1 MLTFWSLL
9 QRNLRYYFRTHL
21 AVVAGVAVAV
31 GVLTG
36 ALLVGDSVR
45 GSLRDLFVSRLG
57 KTDHAVISS
66 GFFREELAEQ
76 MLPGSAPLVVFEGMV
91 TNERTGLR
99 RAGVQVFGVDGR
111 FWKFHGANEPEMSA
125 RGGFLTES
133 LEADLEAMEG
143 DSVLLR
149 VERPS
154 EVSRGSLHGIK
165 EDVGRTIRLTA
176 QFGLAATG
184 LPEFSIY
191 PRQESISAI
200 FVPLAR
206 LQRDLGQAGR
216 VNTILVH
223 GSSKDDVVAE
233 MLS

>member
-1 MLTFWSLL
+1 MFTFGSLV
-9 QRNLRYYFRTHL
+9 RSNLRYYFRTHL
-21 AVVAGVAVAV
+21 AVVAGVAVGV

-57 KTDHAVISS
+57 RTDYTVSSS
-66 GFFREELAEQ
+66 GFFREALAEE
-76 MLPGSAPLVVFEGMV
+76 MFAGSAPMVAFEGMV

-99 RAGVQVFGVDGR
+99 RAGVQVYGVDGR
-111 FWKFHGANEPEMSA
+111 FWTFHGAREPEMSP
-125 RGGFLTES
+125 RGPLLTAS
-133 LEADLEAMEG
+133 LETELEAVEG

-165 EDVGRTIRLTA
+165 QDVGRTIRLTVLP
-176 QFGLAATG
+176 GLASTG

-191 PRQESISAI
+191 PKQESVAAI

-206 LQRDLGQAGR
+206 LQRDL
-216 VNTILVH
+216 
-223 GSSKDDVVAE
+223 D
-233 MLS
+233 